1 MHINNSQKIGSIQY
15 PRYSVLNFDDDSG
28 EHHEW
33 LIKHTSACA
42 NPKLN
47 NMSSNQTLFTHAGK
61 VYSIYGNNI
70 TPITTVYTVFNRA
83 YSADDNDLKY
93 VIRSVL
99 NNFLAYP
106 LRWAFD
112 SENKVVL
119 CNRDKFIGKFDIN
132 DTVLEEICK
141 LGYMVT
147 DFANKFKIKKESIES
162 YLGGTTV
169 C

>member
-1 MHINNSQKIGSIQY
+1 MHINNYQKIGSIQY
-15 PRYSVLNFDDDSG
+15 PRYSVLKFDDDSG

-33 LIKHTSACA
+33 LIKLTSACA

-47 NMSSNQTLFTHAGK
+47 NMSSYQTLFTHAGK
-61 VYSIYGNNI
+61 VYSISGNNI
-70 TPITTVYTVFNRA
+70 TPITTVYTVCNRA

-93 VIRSVL
+93 VIRSAL

-112 SENKVVL
+112 SENKL
-119 CNRDKFIGKFDIN
+119 IICNRDKFVGKFDIN
-132 DTVLEEICK
+132 DTVLEELCK
-141 LGYMVT
+141 LNYFVT
-147 DFANKFKIKKESIES
+147 NSVNIFKIKKESIES